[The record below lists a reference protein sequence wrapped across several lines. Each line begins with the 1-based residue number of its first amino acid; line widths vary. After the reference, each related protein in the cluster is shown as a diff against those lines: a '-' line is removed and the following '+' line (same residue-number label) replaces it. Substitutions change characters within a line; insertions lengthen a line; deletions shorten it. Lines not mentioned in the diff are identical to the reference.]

1 MKILKLLPVVVAV
14 VLLSACGTKT
24 SSVPYKTSSNL
35 EIRMSDL
42 QFLGETQISCE
53 YNTYFGF
60 IKSISKVN
68 GEEYVPGNDVKLAIP
83 SRSLIN
89 LSGKGMKLASTKLLK
104 EFPDATYFMV
114 VMDTKQ
120 TDVLFL
126 GSTTVRTVKVRA
138 YKFK

>member
-24 SSVPYKTSSNL
+24 SSVPYRTSSNL

-53 YNTYFGF
+53 YNTYFGL

-68 GEEYVPGNDVKLAIP
+68 GEEYVPGNDVKL
-83 SRSLIN
+83 SIN
-89 LSGKGMKLASTKLLK
+89 SSILNLKGKGMKLASTKLLK
-104 EFPDATYFMV
+104 EFPDATYFQV

-126 GSTTVRTVKVRA
+126 GSTTVRTAKVRA

>member
-24 SSVPYKTSSNL
+24 SSVPYRTSSNL

-53 YNTYFGF
+53 YNTYFGL

-68 GEEYVPGNDVKLAIP
+68 GEEYVPGNDVKL
-83 SRSLIN
+83 SIN
-89 LSGKGMKLASTKLLK
+89 SSILNLKGKGMKLASAKLLK
-104 EFPDATYFMV
+104 EFPDATYFQV

-126 GSTTVRTVKVRA
+126 GSTTVRTAKVRA

>member
-24 SSVPYKTSSNL
+24 SSVPYRTSSNL

-53 YNTYFGF
+53 YNTYFGL

-68 GEEYVPGNDVKLAIP
+68 GEEYVPGNDVKLSIN
-83 SRSLIN
+83 RSILN
-89 LSGKGMKLASTKLLK
+89 LKGKGMKLASAKLLQ
-104 EFPDATYFMV
+104 EFPDATYFQV

-126 GSTTVRTVKVRA
+126 GSTTVRTAKVRA